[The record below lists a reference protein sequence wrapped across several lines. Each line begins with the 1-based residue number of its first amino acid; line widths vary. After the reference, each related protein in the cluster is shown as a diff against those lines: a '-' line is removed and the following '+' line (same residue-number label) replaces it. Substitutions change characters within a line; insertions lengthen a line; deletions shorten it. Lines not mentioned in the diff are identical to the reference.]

1 MQVVK
6 LIFLDLISILI
17 SLIWSKT
24 YVYTFEGTNFQAR
37 FKPTLQFK
45 RIFWLTARF
54 VKIMRINQ
62 AFLKQ
67 KSQLRDYEY
76 ICLFVVGQILP
87 KKYFLNPS
95 FYFASKMWSLV
106 TLESK
111 KMSLLLTFW
120 SNNKNIVSV
129 NFVFK
134 SILKID
140 ENNWYI
146 VQKVG
151 GEPLKSIQFQ

>member
-1 MQVVK
+1 
-6 LIFLDLISILI
+6 
-17 SLIWSKT
+17 
-24 YVYTFEGTNFQAR
+24 
-37 FKPTLQFK
+37 
-45 RIFWLTARF
+45 
-54 VKIMRINQ
+54 
-62 AFLKQ
+62 
-67 KSQLRDYEY
+67 
-76 ICLFVVGQILP
+76 
-87 KKYFLNPS
+87 
-95 FYFASKMWSLV
+95 MWSLV

-151 GEPLKSIQFQ
+151 GEPLKHSISIEKFLSSSHCSTGEIIDWKDIENHNQ